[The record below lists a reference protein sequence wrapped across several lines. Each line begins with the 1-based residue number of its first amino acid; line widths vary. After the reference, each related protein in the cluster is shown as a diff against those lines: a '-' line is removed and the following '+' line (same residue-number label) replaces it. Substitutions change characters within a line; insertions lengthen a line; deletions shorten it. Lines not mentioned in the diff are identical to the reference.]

1 MREDAKVSL
10 RFEEYEIPSA
20 KLGKLNPLPDL
31 SPSSDAHANIAIDA
45 DTVTPEESRYMG
57 WAKVNS
63 ILPYLIQD
71 GYDRVKKPRKWHAAI
86 LENEHLR
93 AVFLPQLGGRLWS
106 LYDKRAGRELLHRNP
121 VFQPCNL
128 ALRNAWFSGGVE
140 WNCGIIGHT
149 PYTCDRMYCEQV
161 RLSDGTPVVRMY
173 QYERVRG
180 LIYRVEAF
188 LPEGAQQLYVRVRI
202 DNARN
207 APTAVYWW
215 SNMAV
220 DEREDVRVIVPATKA
235 FRFGYGG
242 KLKKIPVPNMDGLD
256 LSYTMQLPQAM
267 DFFFDLDADKPGLE
281 RPQRRWI
288 SAVGGDGRGFVQTST
303 DLLQGRKL
311 FVWGMGAGG
320 RNWQTFLAEKGCQYL
335 EIQAGLA
342 HTQLEHLPMDAGA
355 TLSWLEA
362 YGPIEVDAARTHSD
376 DWQAAQLEVERE
388 LEASCPRAQLD
399 ALLGR
404 CEAELDGQV
413 GELKQL
419 GAGWVRLEQEALG
432 GEFDAHGLR
441 FPIKSL
447 RQPERQWLTLIERG
461 ALPRPHPMDEPLGY
475 QTGAHWEER
484 LAKSLQRGGGH
495 WYSYY
500 QLGVMRAHA
509 GDAAGARARFEESLR
524 AEENPWALRCL
535 ALLDEWAGDSEGAAE
550 KLHRAVEMKPEYHIA
565 LEALA
570 ALKKLKRYMAMID
583 VYNNLP
589 RAVRA
594 RGRVKAAYCEALI
607 EVGMYAR
614 AEEVL
619 LGGIE
624 LDDVREGEVK
634 LSDMWFSLCA
644 HKLARERGVDVDE
657 ALLDEVRRTVEVPEK
672 LDFRMK

>member
-1 MREDAKVSL
+1 MREGTKVSL
-10 RFEEYEIPSA
+10 RFEGFEIPSA

-31 SPSSDAHANIAIDA
+31 SPSSDAHADIAIDSE
-45 DTVTPEESRYMG
+45 TVTAEESRYMG

-71 GYDRVKKPRKWHAAI
+71 GYDRIKKPRKWHAAI
-86 LENEHLR
+86 LENEYLR

-106 LYDKRAGRELLHRNP
+106 LYDKRAARELLHRNP

-149 PYTCDRMYCEQV
+149 PYTCDRMYCEEV

-188 LPEGAQQLYVRVRI
+188 LPDGAQQLYVRVRI
-202 DNARN
+202 DNARKQ
-207 APTAVYWW
+207 PTAVYWW
-215 SNMAV
+215 SNIAV
-220 DEREDVRVIVPATKA
+220 DEREDVRVIVPASKA

-242 KLKKIPVPNMDGLD
+242 KLKKIPVPQMDGMD
-256 LSYTMQLPQAM
+256 ISYTMQLPQAM
-267 DFFFDLDADKPGLE
+267 DFFFDLDADKSGG
-281 RPQRRWI
+281 RCQRRWI
-288 SAVGGDGRGFVQTST
+288 SAVGGDGQGFVQTST
-303 DLLQGRKL
+303 DLLKGRKL

-320 RNWQTFLAEKGCQYL
+320 RNWQTFLAQKGCQYL

-342 HTQLEHLPMDAGA
+342 HTQLEHLPMDANA
-355 TLSWLEA
+355 SLSWLEA
-362 YGPIEVDAARTHSD
+362 YGPINVDAARTHSD
-376 DWQAAQLEVERE
+376 DWSAAQDEVEQA
-388 LEASCPRAQLD
+388 LEASCPRAELD
-399 ALLGR
+399 ALLEH
-404 CEAELDGQV
+404 CEAELDGQQ

-419 GAGWVRLEQEALG
+419 GAGWARLEQEALG
-432 GEFDAHGLR
+432 EEFDACGLR

-461 ALPRPHPMDEPLGY
+461 ALPRPHPTNEPLGY
-475 QTGAHWEER
+475 QIGAHWEDR
-484 LAKSLQRGGGH
+484 LIKSVARGGGH
-495 WYSYY
+495 WYCYY

-509 GDAAGARARFEESLR
+509 GDARRAREYFEKSL
-524 AEENPWALRCL
+524 AADANPWALRCL
-535 ALLDEWAGDSEGAAE
+535 ALLDQWAGDDESAARRLQE
-550 KLHRAVEMKPEYHIA
+550 AVALEPEYHIA

-570 ALKKLKRYMAMID
+570 ALKKLNRHMAMID

-594 RGRVKAAYCEALI
+594 RGRIRMAYCEALI
-607 EVGMYAR
+607 EVGMYAK
-614 AEEVL
+614 AEEIL
-619 LGGIE
+619 LGDIE
-624 LDDVREGEVK
+624 LTDVREGEVT
-634 LSDMWFSLCA
+634 LSDLWFSLCA
-644 HKLARERGVDVDE
+644 HKLARTRGVECDA
-657 ALLDEVRRTVEVPEK
+657 ALLDEARRTVQVPEK